1 MKIIITEEQKETV
14 VDKLLNIIDRHG
26 FDVAVSTVGSVKKLA
41 EKLKSKN
48 VEPGLQ
54 NSLNKM

>member
-1 MKIIITEEQKETV
+1 M
-14 VDKLLNIIDRHG
+14 DRLT
-26 FDVAVSTVGSVKKLA
+26 AKKLA

-48 VEPGLQ
+48 VEPELQ